1 MASKARRRPLTAP
14 PLTASQT
21 EALLAM
27 ELMREGMA
35 KLEYLH
41 KDDQVQALTWGR
53 AVYPQEEGVWK
64 ALETWLED

>member
-1 MASKARRRPLTAP
+1 
-14 PLTASQT
+14 
-21 EALLAM
+21 M